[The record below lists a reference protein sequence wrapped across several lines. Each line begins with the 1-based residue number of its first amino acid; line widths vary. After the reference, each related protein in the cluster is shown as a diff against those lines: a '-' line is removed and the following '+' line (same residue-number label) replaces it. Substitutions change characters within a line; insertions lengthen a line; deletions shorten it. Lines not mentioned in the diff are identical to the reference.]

1 MPVTSRG
8 RRWHV
13 SITNSSSPS
22 LVLSPPP
29 LFLNILN
36 HLLLSLSTLHSLH
49 SVLIM
54 LFTKH
59 QNDSLPK
66 KENSVFINSPC
77 SVISNPQDWLSVCV
91 EHRSYQA
98 ECTSVSFPTDSEH
111 NKYCILL
118 KVSINAGTE
127 IHNEIWQLKKETNNI
142 KITFLDID
150 SH

>member
-1 MPVTSRG
+1 M
-8 RRWHV
+8 
-13 SITNSSSPS
+13 
-22 LVLSPPP
+22 
-29 LFLNILN
+29 
-36 HLLLSLSTLHSLH
+36 
-49 SVLIM
+49 
-54 LFTKH
+54 
-59 QNDSLPK
+59 
-66 KENSVFINSPC
+66 
-77 SVISNPQDWLSVCV
+77 

-127 IHNEIWQLKKETNNI
+127 IHNEMGQLKKETNNI